1 MATIT
6 ISELFLTRHN
16 RATAWIAYTFAAG
29 FYLAIGV
36 SAAAQNPGVK
46 YIGRDSIQVIAGP
59 SFRASAAMR
68 EAWGENY
75 RREWTTPITVPV
87 LDIGT
92 FRGGLTPTK
101 EGGGMQA
108 PNLRLVAPDS
118 SEWVFR
124 LVKKTHTILGPEYN
138 HTVIERIVRDQ
149 GSASHPTGNM
159 PVPTL
164 LNAVGILHA
173 TPRLYYM
180 PDDPRLGEFRKDFG
194 GVLGTI
200 EEFPAVPKTG
210 RAFAGADKIIDSDE
224 LLDDI
229 NKAADV
235 QIDARAFL
243 TARLVDLLMG
253 DNDRHPDNWKWAK
266 LDKNSKFWEPIA
278 RDRDKAFVSYGG
290 TMPSL
295 ARVAVPSL
303 VLFRDQYPD
312 PQALSAN
319 ASEFDRRLLSTLDKA
334 QWDSIA
340 TSVMQRITDP
350 VIDAAVAQMPPEY
363 RGRSQSLA
371 SALKA
376 RRNALRGVADRYY
389 KELWT
394 VADIHGTDADDR
406 ATVTRLADGSVQI
419 DLSSGNT
426 WYFSRRFNPAE
437 TKEIR
442 LYLHGGNDQAT
453 VVGAVSHSIPLRI
466 IGGNGTNTLVDGST
480 VGGKRNPTRLYDV
493 GTVSN
498 VKYAKDTVDERMN
511 LDMAFNHSF
520 NRRPWLHAYGGTIP
534 PQKDYGTSIAPYAL
548 IHSNRSLGVYPE
560 VGATRYTY
568 GFRKYPYSTATE
580 GDVSYSVSSNR
591 WRVRTAFDKRFEE
604 SDVHLPVAAGVS
616 QLEIVDFHG
625 FGNDVA
631 DLQGDFYDVHVTQW
645 AFRPAVGLAL
655 NERSDISLGPIV
667 RYSTTDSLANRFISQ
682 VHPYGFSK
690 FGEAGLQFRGRL
702 DTKPMPDTMKPRFVL
717 SAIGSV
723 YPAIMD
729 VVSSYESLDAWTA
742 GYFTL
747 PLPKK
752 PVLALRAGGKKLWGD
767 FPYFDAAFLGGTEA
781 FRVEY
786 KQRWAGDASLYGTTE
801 LRYPIARF
809 PLIVPVDFGA
819 LGFVDAG
826 RVYVDG
832 DSPGGWHTATG
843 AGFWFGFLNSR
854 INYNVMITNQSHAR
868 ILGNFGFAF

>member
-1 MATIT
+1 M
-6 ISELFLTRHN
+6 R
-16 RATAWIAYTFAAG
+16 
-29 FYLAIGV
+29 
-36 SAAAQNPGVK
+36 
-46 YIGRDSIQVIAGP
+46 YIGRDTVEVIPGP
-59 SFRASAAMR
+59 NFRASAAMR

-75 RREWTTPITVPV
+75 RREWTTPIRVPV
-87 LDIGT
+87 MDLGT

-124 LVKKTHTILGPEYN
+124 LVRKTHTILGPEYN
-138 HTVIERIVRDQ
+138 HTVIERILRDQ
-149 GSASHPTGNM
+149 GSASHPTGNL

-164 LNAVGILHA
+164 LNAVDILHP
-173 TPRLYYM
+173 TPRLYFM

-200 EEFPAVPKTG
+200 EEFPSVPQKG
-210 RAFAGADKIIDSDE
+210 RAFAGAEEIIDSDK
-224 LLDDI
+224 LLEDI
-229 NKAADV
+229 NKDADV

-243 TARLVDLLMG
+243 KARLVDFILG

-266 LDKNSKFWEPIA
+266 LDKSSRLWVPIA
-278 RDRDKAFVSYGG
+278 RDRDKVFVSYGG
-290 TMPSL
+290 TMPSI

-303 VLFRDQYPD
+303 VRFYNEYPD
-312 PQALSAN
+312 PAALSAN
-319 ASEFDRRLLSTLDKA
+319 ASEFDRRLLATLNKA
-334 QWDSIA
+334 QWDSVA
-340 TSVMQRITDP
+340 TTVMQEITDP
-350 VIDAAVAQMPPEY
+350 VIEAAVAQMPPEY
-363 RGRSQSLA
+363 RGRSRSIA
-371 SALKA
+371 ADLKA
-376 RRNALRGVADRYY
+376 RRNGLRGVADRYY
-389 KELWT
+389 SELWK
-394 VADIHGTDADDR
+394 VADIHGTDADDQ
-406 ATVTRLADGSVQI
+406 ATVTRVEDGSVQI
-419 DLSSGNT
+419 DLHSANK
-426 WYFSRRFNPAE
+426 WYFSRRFYPAE

-480 VGGKRNPTRLYDV
+480 VGGKHNPTRLYDV
-493 GTVSN
+493 GTVNN
-498 VKYAKDTVDERMN
+498 VKYATDTVDVRKN

-520 NRRPWLHAYGGTIP
+520 NRRPWLRAYGGTIP

-548 IHSNRSLGVYPE
+548 IHSNRSLGVFPE
-560 VGATRYTY
+560 VAATRYTY

-580 GDVSYSVSSNR
+580 GDLSYSVSSNR
-591 WRVRTAFDKRFEE
+591 WRARTAFDKRFEE
-604 SDVHLPVAAGVS
+604 SDLHVPIGAGVS

-645 AFRPAVGLAL
+645 AFRPAIGLAL

-667 RYSTTDSLANRFISQ
+667 RYASTDSVANRFIAQ
-682 VHPYGFSK
+682 QHPYGFSK
-690 FGEAGLQFRGRL
+690 FGQAGLQFRGRL
-702 DTKPMPDTMKPRFVL
+702 DSKPMPDTMKPRFVV

-723 YPAIMD
+723 YPAMMD
-729 VVSSYESLDAWTA
+729 VVSTYESLDAWTA

-767 FPYFDAAFLGGTEA
+767 FPYFDAAFLGGSEA

-801 LRYPIARF
+801 LRYPLGEF
-809 PLIVPVDFGA
+809 PLIVPVNFGT

-826 RVYVDG
+826 RVYVNG

-854 INYNVMITNQSHAR
+854 VNYSVMLTNQSHAR